1 MSKLLTCGD
10 YTLQLVSPV
19 LGKLSLMVRDTVSG
33 DGWLMPV
40 HPLSWYWWMES
51 SRPVSSSAWLHRV
64 LDGDDAED
72 GDGEGL
78 TAGVGHGR
86 RSGEPDEHGRGNAGV
101 PAAAAASADVG
112 ATERRCSDLPTK
124 GGRSVGDGEGQC

>member
-64 LDGDDAED
+64 LDGYDVED

-78 TAGVGHGR
+78 TSGLGHGR
-86 RSGEPDEHGRGNAGV
+86 RGGGSDEHGRGNAGV
-101 PAAAAASADVG
+101 PAEAAAGADVG
-112 ATERRCSDLPTK
+112 ATQRGRADLPAK
-124 GGRSVGDGEGQC
+124 GGGDVGEGEGQ